1 MKVPP
6 GAKYLAL
13 AVVVGLVAVFLI
25 HRYITTTTQV
35 VQVAKDPVVVAEV
48 DIAPGTALEPRLLR
62 VDQWPKNI
70 IPPRTVRSPQEVQG
84 RVVQTFIAKGEPIL
98 TTKLAPEGTAAGL
111 GGLLAP
117 DKLAVTIKTDEVTGV
132 AGFINPGDRVDVLVE
147 LPAPEGQGEHISKII
162 LQNIKVLSKGQIFD
176 PSAPKDKPQVVNTV
190 TLEVTPEQAEALNLA
205 TFQGKIRLALRNQLN
220 QAQFMTRGVVTSQL
234 VSRPAL
240 ATPPATVQQTA
251 PPERQ
256 APAAVSIEVIKGMK
270 REAAQL

>member
-48 DIAPGTALEPRLLR
+48 DISPGTALEPRLLR

-176 PSAPKDKPQVVNTV
+176 PTAPKDKPQVVNTV

-240 ATPPATVQQTA
+240 ATPPTTA
-251 PPERQ
+251 QPTPPERQ